1 MEKDKNM
8 VAVAE
13 DLIKEPPFAV
23 QQNYCQN
30 KNNGLSEL
38 DFSQRNSSVVA
49 KPECIISRSMVSLKM
64 SLKNCFFKVFLKCY
78 KRHFAHRTSVFNPR
92 KYDLL

>member
-1 MEKDKNM
+1 MEEEKYM
-8 VAVAE
+8 MVAE
-13 DLIKEPPFAV
+13 DLIKEPPAV
-23 QQNYCQN
+23 PCCQK

-64 SLKNCFFKVFLKCY
+64 SLKNCFFKVFLKC
-78 KRHFAHRTSVFNPR
+78 
-92 KYDLL
+92 

>member
-78 KRHFAHRTSVFNPR
+78 KRQTSIFNPR